1 MPHSASSMKPI
12 CLSIALVAS
21 WVAVLSCHGQERSE
35 PQRPQAVSENS
46 EPREALP
53 IFGPYQAIAINRG
66 VVRDVKVD
74 KEMNIYLQLFP
85 AHKDKELVVKIS
97 DKRFAGYRN
106 WFHGGS
112 ELVSPANAGK
122 TPYGWTDWVQSKAK
136 YIEYWMDGT
145 IFLHLERT
153 DL

>member
-1 MPHSASSMKPI
+1 MKLMAMSLALAA
-12 CLSIALVAS
+12 CAIAL
-21 WVAVLSCHGQERSE
+21 HGQQRSE
-35 PQRPQAVSENS
+35 PLRPQGVTGNAEQTQ
-46 EPREALP
+46 EPMP
-53 IFGPYQAIAINRG
+53 VFGPYQAIAINRG

-74 KEMNIYLQLFP
+74 KEMNVYLQLYP
-85 AHKDKELVVKIS
+85 EHKDKELVVKIS
-97 DKRFAGYRN
+97 NERFAGYRN
-106 WFHGGS
+106 WFHGGK

-145 IFLHLERT
+145 IFLHLKRT